1 MGIKTNVLTMF
12 TACLIARPARRECS
26 CSDDD
31 LREIQMPGVWRVVR
45 GNLGAIPGTRTWQTK
60 LGSLDGANYSPG
72 PWVQPLSIPRSS
84 CDGYFLIRAG
94 LFSPMFFFLSFF
106 GREPLDQLPG
116 NSAIL
121 FKK

>member
-1 MGIKTNVLTMF
+1 M
-12 TACLIARPARRECS
+12 
-26 CSDDD
+26 
-31 LREIQMPGVWRVVR
+31 VR

-94 LFSPMFFFLSFF
+94 LFSPMFFFWSGASGLAPVQQRYPF
-106 GREPLDQLPG
+106 R
-116 NSAIL
+116 
-121 FKK
+121 K

>member
-45 GNLGAIPGTRTWQTK
+45 GNLGAIPGTRTWQTE
-60 LGSLDGANYSPG
+60 LGSLLISPSLRSQL
-72 PWVQPLSIPRSS
+72 QP
-84 CDGYFLIRAG
+84 RALG
-94 LFSPMFFFLSFF
+94 T
-106 GREPLDQLPG
+106 
-116 NSAIL
+116 AH
-121 FKK
+121 